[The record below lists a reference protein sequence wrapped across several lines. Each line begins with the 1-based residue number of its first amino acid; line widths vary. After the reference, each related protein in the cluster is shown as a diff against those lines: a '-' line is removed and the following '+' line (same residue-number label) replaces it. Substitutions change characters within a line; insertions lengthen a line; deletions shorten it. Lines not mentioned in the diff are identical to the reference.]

1 MRTASVP
8 RLKLEFAPRSTL
20 PGVASIARA
29 YFKFS
34 ATPTDLSHT
43 VSISPLG
50 VLAIGA
56 ITLIILTWAVCTYF
70 ASRRMAAQAK
80 ELEQRIVDR
89 TRELTAVEEELRR
102 EILERQ
108 RAQDTLRDPEEKF
121 HQLADN
127 IQEIFWM
134 VDAVSKQA
142 IYVNPAFEQITGR
155 TMASLV
161 QAPLSYREIIHPDDR
176 EHVLSALDEAAKTG
190 RFDEEFR
197 IVRPDGTLRWV
208 SAQGFPIRDQHNNVY
223 RLAGVVQEI
232 TGRKSAERALLESQA
247 ELARVT
253 RTVTMGEL
261 AASIS
266 HEIQQ
271 PLTAIV
277 TAGNAVLHWLAH
289 QPPNLEEARE
299 GITALIRDANHAS
312 AVIERIRALLKGSS
326 PQLQP
331 LMLDEVVREGLL
343 LVASDLVKAEVV
355 VRTALADDLPAVLG
369 DRVLLQQVMLNLTM
383 NAIDAMRAFTGRPR
397 ELIIR
402 SAKNR
407 EHVLIQI
414 QDSGKGIGSEQLD
427 RIFEP
432 FFTTKPQGIG
442 LGLSISRSII
452 ESLGGRLW
460 ATSASPL
467 GATFHFTLPTRDRF
481 HE

>member
-1 MRTASVP
+1 VRTASLP
-8 RLKLEFAPRSTL
+8 RLKLEFAPRSTP

-50 VLAIGA
+50 ILAIGA
-56 ITLIILTWAVCTYF
+56 IALVVLAWVVCTHF

-80 ELEQRIVDR
+80 ELEQRIVER
-89 TRELTAVEEELRR
+89 TRELTAVNEELRKD
-102 EILERQ
+102 ILERQ
-108 RAQDTLRDPEEKF
+108 RAQDALRDPEEKF

-127 IQEIFWM
+127 IQDILWM
-134 VDAVSKQA
+134 VDAVTKQA

-161 QAPLSYREIIHPDDR
+161 EAPLSYWEIIHPDDL
-176 EHVLSALDEAAKTG
+176 EHVLSALDEAAKSG
-190 RFDEEFR
+190 GFDEEFR

-208 SAQGFPIRDQHNNVY
+208 SAQGFPIRDQHNN
-223 RLAGVVQEI
+223 
-232 TGRKSAERALLESQA
+232 
-247 ELARVT
+247 
-253 RTVTMGEL
+253 
-261 AASIS
+261 
-266 HEIQQ
+266 
-271 PLTAIV
+271 
-277 TAGNAVLHWLAH
+277 
-289 QPPNLEEARE
+289 
-299 GITALIRDANHAS
+299 
-312 AVIERIRALLKGSS
+312 
-326 PQLQP
+326 
-331 LMLDEVVREGLL
+331 
-343 LVASDLVKAEVV
+343 
-355 VRTALADDLPAVLG
+355 
-369 DRVLLQQVMLNLTM
+369 LLQQVMLNLAA
-383 NAIDAMRAFTGRPR
+383 NAIDAMRAVTGRPR

-407 EHVLIQI
+407 EHVLIQM

-442 LGLSISRSII
+442 LGLSISRSVI
-452 ESLGGRLW
+452 ESLGGHLW

-467 GATFHFTLPTRDRF
+467 GATFHFTLPTTDRF

>member
-1 MRTASVP
+1 
-8 RLKLEFAPRSTL
+8 
-20 PGVASIARA
+20 VASIARA
-29 YFKFS
+29 YFKLS
-34 ATPTDLSHT
+34 ATPTGLSHA
-43 VSISPLG
+43 VSISPLSI
-50 VLAIGA
+50 LAIGA
-56 ITLIILTWAVCTYF
+56 ISLTILAWAVWTYF
-70 ASRRMAAQAK
+70 TSLRMAAHAK
-80 ELEQRIVDR
+80 ELEQRIVER
-89 TRELTAVEEELRR
+89 TTELTAVNEELRK

-108 RAQDTLRDPEEKF
+108 RAQEALHDPEEKF

-134 VDAVSKQA
+134 VDAVTKQA
-142 IYVNPAFEQITGR
+142 IYVNPAFEHITGR

-161 QAPLSYREIIHPDDR
+161 EAPLSYREIIHPDDR
-176 EHVLSALDEAAKTG
+176 GHVLSALDEAAKTG
-190 RFDEEFR
+190 GFDEEFR
-197 IVRPDGTLRWV
+197 IVRRDGTLRWV
-208 SAQGFPIRDQHNNVY
+208 SAQGFPIRDQQNNVY
-223 RLAGVVQEI
+223 RLAGVVQDI
-232 TGRKSAERALLESQA
+232 TARKSAERALLESQA

-299 GITALIRDANHAS
+299 CVTALIRDANHAS

-326 PQLQP
+326 PRLQP
-331 LMLDEVVREGLL
+331 LKLDEIIREGLL

-369 DRVLLQQVMLNLTM
+369 DRVLLQQVMLNLTT
-383 NAIDAMRAFTGRPR
+383 NAVDAMRAVTGRPR

-407 EHVLIQI
+407 EHVLIQM

-467 GATFHFTLPTRDRF
+467 GATFHFTLPTTDRF